1 MSHLEDRAMP
11 DNELSEEPDRHY
23 RFLNDQD
30 LQTKLN
36 QINKLI
42 KKTEAQVKLYEKLRI
57 TLIIAESRLRNDDA

>member
-11 DNELSEEPDRHY
+11 DNELSEEPDRH
-23 RFLNDQD
+23 LS
-30 LQTKLN
+30 LQTKLE

-42 KKTEAQVKLYEKLRI
+42 KKTEAQIKLYEKLRI